1 MKSILI
7 LFHCESNTGY
17 AIETLESVFFKM
29 ACALVNQDHSRI
41 HIAYTSMTKGR
52 PRALPETFQQYTVF
66 DIANADLAGCEKF
79 QQYLEQRSID
89 TVLAFDQPVHR
100 AAYRYLRDGGV
111 KCFVSYWGAPISSIF
126 GPIKRTLKRLEVA
139 LRRHG
144 PDHYI
149 FESEGM
155 AQTAVLG
162 RGIRAKRV
170 HVAYLG
176 VDTEKF
182 KPDPVDA
189 GYIHDALQI
198 PAARRIFFYSGHMEH
213 RKGVGT
219 IMQAANVLAAGR
231 TEDDW
236 HIVLTGNRPGEETA
250 LLAQLSDNA
259 RTHVTF
265 GGYRADIPRL
275 HRGCHAG
282 IIASVGW
289 DSLTY
294 SSLEMQS
301 SGLPLLLSDL
311 LGLREAVEHEIS
323 GELFPP
329 GNAQALAARMIGL
342 LDDGSL
348 RQRLAGGAR
357 KRALALFTKEQQLN
371 RLTALMRQFSS

>member
-17 AIETLESVFFKM
+17 AIETLEGVFFKM
-29 ACALVNQDHSRI
+29 ACTLVDQDQSRI
-41 HIAYTSMTKGR
+41 HVAYTSMAKGR

-66 DIANADLAGCEKF
+66 DIANADPLGCEEF
-79 QQYLEQRSID
+79 QRYLEQHSID
-89 TVLAFDQPVHR
+89 TLLAFDQPVRR

-111 KCFVSYWGAPISSIF
+111 KCFISYWGAPISSIF
-126 GPIKRTLKRLEVA
+126 GRIKRILKRLEVA

-149 FESEGM
+149 FESAGM

-182 KPDPVDA
+182 KPDPADA
-189 GYIHDALQI
+189 RYIYEALQI
-198 PAARRIFFYSGHMEH
+198 PATRRIFFYSGHMEH

-219 IMQAANVLAAGR
+219 IMEAANVLAAGR
-231 TEDDW
+231 GEDDW

-250 LLAQLSDNA
+250 LLAQLSDSA
-259 RTHVTF
+259 RAHVTF
-265 GGYRADIPRL
+265 GGYRSDVPRL
-275 HRGCHAG
+275 HRGCYAG

-289 DSLTY
+289 DSLTC
-294 SSLEMQS
+294 SSIEMQS

-311 LGLREAVEHEIS
+311 LGLREAVEHEVS

-329 GNAQALAARMIGL
+329 GNPEALAARMIRL

-348 RQRLAGGAR
+348 QQRLASGAR
-357 KRALALFTKEQQLN
+357 ERALALFTKEQQLN
-371 RLTALMRQFSS
+371 RLTTLMRQFSA